1 MNAPYNGDRGQRAD
15 GSVPQGDRPE
25 PPPVPPEPGGPT
37 GEGFPQQ
44 PGPDPYLQ
52 HAYEQDPYRA
62 HDLSAQD
69 PVGEALY
76 DRASHPPPAGPPPA
90 PVYGPPQPEQP

>member
-1 MNAPYNGDRGQRAD
+1 MNAPYNGDRGQRAE
-15 GSVPQGDRPE
+15 GPVPQGDRPE
-25 PPPVPPEPGGPT
+25 PPVPPEPGGPT

-62 HDLSAQD
+62 HD
-69 PVGEALY
+69 
-76 DRASHPPPAGPPPA
+76 
-90 PVYGPPQPEQP
+90 